1 MSNITVKLDSY
12 LTPMTPEKE
21 DDCLTYHDQ
30 DDKKYSINNPFDLIL
45 KVPPMSS
52 TLEHFDVSAYF
63 KDDPQKMKLAD
74 YHMRKKFNDEY
85 AAQFMRAKQ
94 SSFLGDF

>member
-1 MSNITVKLDSY
+1 
-12 LTPMTPEKE
+12 
-21 DDCLTYHDQ
+21 
-30 DDKKYSINNPFDLIL
+30 
-45 KVPPMSS
+45 MSS